1 MILMSGFWPV
11 TGIERVTFGSAPAAL
26 SACGSQGIVFHSTP
40 VSCSPWLCVWGYS
53 PFAPPSSPMPPS
65 AGHNVGRSSVPVYKH
80 SIANAKS
87 RLCFCHYLKSQNSR
101 CPCNNTED
109 SQVIYYEYSILL
121 IMMELILW
129 YSQGSGI
136 CPVFLKHSHPKKF

>member
-1 MILMSGFWPV
+1 MAVKQEPVPAKAYQHNNGINVRILTSYRV
-11 TGIERVTFGSAPAAL
+11 EHVTFGSAPAAL

-87 RLCFCHYLKSQNSR
+87 RLCNVACAIRQ
-101 CPCNNTED
+101 
-109 SQVIYYEYSILL
+109 
-121 IMMELILW
+121 MM
-129 YSQGSGI
+129 
-136 CPVFLKHSHPKKF
+136 PK